1 MSKPESFTKEQKLSY
16 LMTTTGKSKIAC
28 DIALQLA
35 GNDVDR
41 AIDRMKESYPKSLN
55 FLDSKPQ
62 GS

>member
-35 GNDVDR
+35 GNDIDR
-41 AIDRMKESYPKSLN
+41 AIERMRESYPVSL
-55 FLDSKPQ
+55 Q
-62 GS
+62 GIDT